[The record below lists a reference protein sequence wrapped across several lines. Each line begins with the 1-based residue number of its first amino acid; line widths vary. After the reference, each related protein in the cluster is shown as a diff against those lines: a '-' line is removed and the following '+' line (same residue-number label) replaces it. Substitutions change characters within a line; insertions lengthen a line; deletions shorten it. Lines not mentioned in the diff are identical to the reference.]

1 MTDYSSWLESVKMGH
16 GGLIPLLIVFVLA
29 IGGTIAISFMFDII
43 GDTRFGVSAVL
54 TSTLLLV
61 FIIVG
66 ILVKFC
72 LPPKDTPSFAQRTGQ
87 VFGVERIVCDYG
99 CPVYGLSE
107 DRTSATWMQDGRLVK
122 GMILVDGHE
131 VGLAGPDGEL
141 LKPVKR

>member
-1 MTDYSSWLESVKMGH
+1 MTDYSQWLESVKMGH

-29 IGGTIAISFMFDII
+29 IMGTIALNFMSDSI

-72 LPPKDTPSFAQRTGQ
+72 LPRRTRPRSRRG
-87 VFGVERIVCDYG
+87 RNKR
-99 CPVYGLSE
+99 SE
-107 DRTSATWMQDGRLVK
+107 WNGSSATTDALSMDCRKTALRQTGCRMGSLFT
-122 GMILVDGHE
+122 
-131 VGLAGPDGEL
+131 A
-141 LKPVKR
+141 RSS